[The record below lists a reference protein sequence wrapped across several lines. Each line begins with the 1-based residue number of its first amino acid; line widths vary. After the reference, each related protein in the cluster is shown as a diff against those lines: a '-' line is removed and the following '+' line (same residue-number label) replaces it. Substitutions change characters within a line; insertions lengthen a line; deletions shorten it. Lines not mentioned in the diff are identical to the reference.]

1 MSGHM
6 ATVSPPAPGASSG
19 AARRAE
25 RRPPAGPRAGVC
37 GLCVQRS
44 RGPAG
49 TRRPV
54 PKAPPGGPGPV
65 LTLPWAAAVAARR
78 SPRRALLPWPRGA
91 GPQAK
96 MSRGPVHTPSPPA
109 SICKCP
115 GHTPLPGSVSPG
127 NGGLPLAL
135 QAPVGRARAGLLPLG
150 RGSPAQHWSLPPGLC
165 PPRGCEWRGARGR
178 ERGDVREPVART
190 ERRQRLPGQHGRT
203 QAGSCSAC
211 DPGALPA
218 RGLGL
223 QLCDSGPP
231 FSPQIPEAQGAP
243 LTPLSPRRLGPSP
256 PGPCHHACCLPHAA
270 TRGFSYH

>member
-6 ATVSPPAPGASSG
+6 ATVSPPGASSG

-65 LTLPWAAAVAARR
+65 LPLPWAAAVAATEITPQSSASLASGGR
-78 SPRRALLPWPRGA
+78 SPGQDVQRPSAHAFPTGLHLQVPGAHAPPGLGVPWQWRAAPRAA
-91 GPQAK
+91 GPCGQ
-96 MSRGPVHTPSPPA
+96 GPGRPAPSGP
-109 SICKCP
+109 
-115 GHTPLPGSVSPG
+115 
-127 NGGLPLAL
+127 GLPA
-135 QAPVGRARAGLLPLG
+135 
-150 RGSPAQHWSLPPGLC
+150 AQHWSLPPGLC